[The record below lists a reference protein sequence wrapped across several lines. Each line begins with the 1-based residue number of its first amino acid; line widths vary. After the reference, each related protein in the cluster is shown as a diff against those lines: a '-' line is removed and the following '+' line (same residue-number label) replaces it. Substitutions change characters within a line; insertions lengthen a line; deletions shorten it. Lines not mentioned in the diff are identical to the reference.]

1 MRERFE
7 PDCYYHVFN
16 HANGNENL
24 FRCKDNYRYFL
35 EKYATYIQPVARTFC
50 YCLMPNHFHLL
61 VGIRSEQE
69 LVRDVKNLT
78 GFGNL
83 SGLVEQPFS
92 NFFNSYAKS
101 FNRKY
106 HRKGSLFN
114 RPFKRKKIAS
124 DDYLTKIIHYI
135 HYNPVHHGF
144 TKNIENWPYSSY
156 KTIFSDKPT
165 LLYRETVLQWIGGR
179 KEFVQFHQQIPDLEI
194 SKAFEPW

>member
-1 MRERFE
+1 MRDLFE
-7 PDCYYHVFN
+7 PDCYFHVFN
-16 HANGNENL
+16 HANGDENL
-24 FRCKDNYRYFL
+24 FRCRNNYFYFL
-35 EKYATYIQPVARTFC
+35 EKYAEYIQPVAKTFC
-50 YCLMPNHFHLL
+50 YCLMPNHFHFLL
-61 VGIRSEQE
+61 GIRSEEE
-69 LVRDVKNLT
+69 LVRSAENLT

-114 RPFKRKKIAS
+114 RPYKRKKVSS

-144 TKNIENWPYSSY
+144 TTGLTVHIRRYCRINLRCCAARQCCNGLVAEKNLSNFISR
-156 KTIFSDKPT
+156 
-165 LLYRETVLQWIGGR
+165 YRI
-179 KEFVQFHQQIPDLEI
+179 
-194 SKAFEPW
+194 